1 MSGGAVIGA
10 AAIGAGTSYM
20 ASKSASKSADKA
32 LASSDANAQLQ
43 YQASAEQLAF
53 QKEQLDRWESIFG
66 PVQDNLSNYYKNLS
80 SDSIASQGLQ
90 NIHSQYTQS
99 RQNLDTALAKR
110 GITNSGA
117 TAASLTQLES
127 SRMLGAAE
135 VRTNAPMVA
144 AQQQLGFVNSGNSQ
158 QANANQGISSAY
170 SNKMNMFGQQSL
182 NNLNLANNYTNQ
194 AAQAYAGIGNS
205 IGTGIST
212 YMNYNSYQNNMN
224 PNNGQQ
230 VQNNGAVQNNGQQLQ
245 NNGFVGQ
252 ITGAW

>member
-1 MSGGAVIGA
+1 MSGGAIIGA

-20 ASKSASKSADKA
+20 SSKSASKSADKA
-32 LASSDANAQLQ
+32 LASADASAQLQ
-43 YQASAEQLAF
+43 YQASTEQLDF
-53 QKEQLDRWESIFG
+53 QKQQYDRWESIFG
-66 PVQDNLSNYYKNLS
+66 PVQENLSNYYKNLS

-144 AQQQLGFVNSGNSQ
+144 AQQQLNFVNSGQSQ
-158 QANANQGISSAY
+158 QSNAVNGITSSY
-170 SNKMNMFGQQSL
+170 TNKMNMFGQQSL
-182 NNLNLANNYTNQ
+182 NSQNLANNYSNT
-194 AAQAYAGIGNS
+194 AAQAYSGIGNS

-224 PNNGQQ
+224 LNNSL
-230 VQNNGAVQNNGQQLQ
+230 QNNSQQLQ

-252 ITGAW
+252 ITGEW